1 MNQYEITFIA
11 KEDTK
16 EAPIKKEIESLD
28 GKILQV
34 DSLGEKQFAYKIK
47 KEARGYYTTAT
58 FEMAPEKVLELN
70 RQLGLKEEILRFLIL
85 TKKAAKI
92 VLPAKEK
99 PAIKPAAKKPTAI
112 APAVIPKEK
121 PQPKIP
127 AKPVKAAPVKIVEAT
142 ELPAEIGEEERLKAL
157 DKKLDELLKE

>member
-1 MNQYEITFIA
+1 MNQYEITFIT

-16 EAPIKKEIESLD
+16 EVPIKKEIESLE

-47 KEARGYYTTAT
+47 KESRGIYTTVA

-92 VLPAKEK
+92 PLPAKEK
-99 PAIKPAAKKPTAI
+99 LVTKPTVRKPVEI
-112 APAVIPKEK
+112 APVVQIQEK

-127 AKPVKAAPVKIVEAT
+127 AKPVKAAPAKIT
-142 ELPAEIGEEERLKAL
+142 EVAGLPAEIGDEERLKAL